1 MIYILAKISRTDGTP
16 IIAVHK
22 PGIAGY
28 FISRKTKYPALPSF
42 E

>member
-1 MIYILAKISRTDGTP
+1 MQSSYLT

-22 PGIAGY
+22 PGIAEY
-28 FISRKTKYPALPSF
+28 FIPRKTKYPTLPGF

>member
-1 MIYILAKISRTDGTP
+1 MIYILTYISRTNGTP

-28 FISRKTKYPALPSF
+28 FIPRKIKYPTLPGN